1 MHGSLHSKAS
11 VGVWTIGGSLKE
23 DLASKYGPWLGCFPL
38 KKKKGGVLYLLHQF
52 EATLACIR
60 ILVLLLNW
68 QCDPG
73 PVTHP
78 L

>member
-1 MHGSLHSKAS
+1 MWECGLLA
-11 VGVWTIGGSLKE
+11 TLKE
-23 DLASKYGPWLGCFPL
+23 DLASKYGHWLGCFPL
-38 KKKKGGVLYLLHQF
+38 NKKKGGVLYLLHQF
-52 EATLACIR
+52 EAALACIR